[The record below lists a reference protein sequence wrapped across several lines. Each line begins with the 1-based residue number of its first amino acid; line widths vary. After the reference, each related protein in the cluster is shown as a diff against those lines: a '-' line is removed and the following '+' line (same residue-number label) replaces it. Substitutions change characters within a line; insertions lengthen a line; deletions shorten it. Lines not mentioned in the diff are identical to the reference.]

1 MINRYRNMK
10 RLLKLASL
18 MLASAGFLAAQ
29 QSTTALL
36 NQEIKLESSWLDSFK
51 FRNIGPAFMSG
62 RIADIAID
70 PQNENTWYVAVGS
83 GGVWKTV
90 NAGTTFEPVF
100 DDYDVYSTGCIT
112 VDPHNSNRVWLG
124 TGENVGGRHVSFGDG
139 IYLSEDAG
147 KSWTNMGL
155 QKTEHI
161 SEIIVHPENSQV
173 IFVAAQGPLWNKGE
187 QRGFYKSVDGGKR
200 WYKTLGDGQWIGVTD
215 IAIDPLNPDRLY
227 AATWERHR
235 TVAAVVDGGEETRI
249 YRSDDGGESWVKLE
263 KGLPEGK
270 WGKTGIA
277 ISPQQPDVIYAA
289 IELNR
294 RTGGV
299 WKSVDRG
306 ASWTKMSNTVS
317 GATGPHYYQ
326 ELYACP
332 HKFDRLYL
340 MNTSLLKSEDGGK
353 SFSEVNSFGK
363 HVDNHSINFKADD
376 PDYLIVG
383 TDGGVYETFDHGK
396 TWRFMNNI
404 PVTQYYK
411 LAVDDSEPF
420 YKIYGGTQDNSTQG
434 GPSRTDNLHGIR
446 NSDWQI
452 VLNWDGHQPA
462 TEPGNPNIIYAE
474 RQEGHLARVD
484 VKTGEVID
492 IQPQAGPGE
501 AYERF
506 NWDAP
511 ILVSPHNP
519 QTIYFAS
526 QRVWKSE
533 NRGDSWEA
541 ISDDLTRNQERLNLP
556 IMGRRQSWD
565 SPWDIYAMSNYN
577 TITSLSESPK
587 KKGMI
592 YAGTDDGLLQLTEN
606 GGKSWRRI
614 PVDSLGVPGT
624 AFINDV
630 KADLF
635 DEKTVYVA
643 LDNHKYGDYTPYLV
657 KSTDKGKTWMRITNG
672 IPDKHLV
679 WRIVQDH
686 INPRLLFLGTEFG
699 LFVSLD
705 GGFNWTEMN
714 GGMPTISLRDL
725 VIQKR
730 EDDLVAASFGRGFFV
745 LDDYSAL
752 RMLSQLMLE
761 RESVLFE
768 PRKGYW
774 YIERPVI
781 DFDDRPGSLGSQLY
795 LADNPPFGVNFTYY
809 LKDAYKSRKELRQ
822 EKEKDVQGN
831 IDFPGWNRLEIEERQ
846 TLPYVF
852 VEIKDMEG
860 NIVRRVR
867 ATNKAGF
874 HRVNWDLRVASR
886 RPISEA
892 DRVNAVA
899 MMAAPG
905 SYKAQLYKYVSG
917 EVAPISDEISF
928 ETVPLYQ
935 GSLAGIPKAEVAQF
949 WRDYERIETE
959 VTLFELRLNEA
970 LNNYDQLWTAI
981 HRSNVDVNMLELLL
995 KAKPMLSRVDMY
1007 WNGYKTKNQVGEKN
1021 APNVKLWLSAI
1032 QRGIERSTYG
1042 PTDTHRQ
1049 MVGWIQ
1055 SALQEKNN
1063 ELDAAVLEM
1072 DTVYGLMKEAGG
1084 PVIKG
1089 LEK

>member
-340 MNTSLLKSEDGGK
+340 MNTSLLKSEDGGI
-353 SFSEVNSFGK
+353 SFSEVNTFGK

-376 PDYLIVG
+376 PDYLI
-383 TDGGVYETFDHGK
+383 
-396 TWRFMNNI
+396 
-404 PVTQYYK
+404 
-411 LAVDDSEPF
+411 
-420 YKIYGGTQDNSTQG
+420 
-434 GPSRTDNLHGIR
+434 
-446 NSDWQI
+446 
-452 VLNWDGHQPA
+452 
-462 TEPGNPNIIYAE
+462 
-474 RQEGHLARVD
+474 
-484 VKTGEVID
+484 
-492 IQPQAGPGE
+492 
-501 AYERF
+501 
-506 NWDAP
+506 
-511 ILVSPHNP
+511 
-519 QTIYFAS
+519 
-526 QRVWKSE
+526 
-533 NRGDSWEA
+533 GD
-541 ISDDLTRNQERLNLP
+541 
-556 IMGRRQSWD
+556 
-565 SPWDIYAMSNYN
+565 
-577 TITSLSESPK
+577 
-587 KKGMI
+587 
-592 YAGTDDGLLQLTEN
+592 
-606 GGKSWRRI
+606 
-614 PVDSLGVPGT
+614 
-624 AFINDV
+624 
-630 KADLF
+630 
-635 DEKTVYVA
+635 
-643 LDNHKYGDYTPYLV
+643 
-657 KSTDKGKTWMRITNG
+657 
-672 IPDKHLV
+672 
-679 WRIVQDH
+679 
-686 INPRLLFLGTEFG
+686 
-699 LFVSLD
+699 
-705 GGFNWTEMN
+705 
-714 GGMPTISLRDL
+714 
-725 VIQKR
+725 
-730 EDDLVAASFGRGFFV
+730 
-745 LDDYSAL
+745 
-752 RMLSQLMLE
+752 
-761 RESVLFE
+761 
-768 PRKGYW
+768 
-774 YIERPVI
+774 
-781 DFDDRPGSLGSQLY
+781 
-795 LADNPPFGVNFTYY
+795 
-809 LKDAYKSRKELRQ
+809 
-822 EKEKDVQGN
+822 
-831 IDFPGWNRLEIEERQ
+831 
-846 TLPYVF
+846 
-852 VEIKDMEG
+852 
-860 NIVRRVR
+860 
-867 ATNKAGF
+867 
-874 HRVNWDLRVASR
+874 
-886 RPISEA
+886 
-892 DRVNAVA
+892 
-899 MMAAPG
+899 
-905 SYKAQLYKYVSG
+905 
-917 EVAPISDEISF
+917 
-928 ETVPLYQ
+928 
-935 GSLAGIPKAEVAQF
+935 
-949 WRDYERIETE
+949 
-959 VTLFELRLNEA
+959 
-970 LNNYDQLWTAI
+970 
-981 HRSNVDVNMLELLL
+981 
-995 KAKPMLSRVDMY
+995 
-1007 WNGYKTKNQVGEKN
+1007 
-1021 APNVKLWLSAI
+1021 
-1032 QRGIERSTYG
+1032 
-1042 PTDTHRQ
+1042 
-1049 MVGWIQ
+1049 
-1055 SALQEKNN
+1055 
-1063 ELDAAVLEM
+1063 
-1072 DTVYGLMKEAGG
+1072 
-1084 PVIKG
+1084 
-1089 LEK
+1089 